1 MKKKMVD
8 KKIFLLLIFS
18 IAFIISGNSVLAE
31 CNLNAEVVNQD
42 PYPALPGDYVE
53 VLFQI
58 NGIGGE
64 CPEGAVAD
72 IVLEYPFSLDTGDR
86 TRILR
91 SSTYVG
97 YGYNSNW
104 NVLYK
109 LRVDPDAIEGDYE
122 VEFRYKGGEI
132 SGSGGYSFERFNI
145 TVEDGQTDFEIHVQD
160 YNIKERNIVFE
171 ILNVGN
177 QDIEALTVE
186 LPKQDHLMV
195 KGSNR
200 NIVGDLDS
208 NEYTTADFEA
218 IPAEGELLV
227 TIYYTDS
234 TNERR
239 MISKL
244 VEYDPDYFI
253 DSLENTEPSK
263 TTTYVVLGIIVILI
277 GFFFYRRH
285 KKKKNKKKNKF
296 EI

>member
-1 MKKKMVD
+1 MMNR
-8 KKIFLLLIFS
+8 KIISTLMFS
-18 IAFIISGNSVLAE
+18 IAIIIFSNLALAG
-31 CNLNAEVVNQD
+31 CNLNAELVNQD

-58 NGIGGE
+58 NGVGGE
-64 CPEGAVAD
+64 CGDGAVAD
-72 IVLEYPFSLDTGDR
+72 IVLDYPFSLDNGDR
-86 TRILR
+86 TRVLS

-104 NVLYK
+104 NVLYN
-109 LRVDPDAIEGDYE
+109 LRIDKDAIEGDYE
-122 VEFRYKGGEI
+122 VELRYKGGDVG
-132 SGSGGYSFERFNI
+132 SGSYSFERFNI
-145 TVEDGQTDFEIHVQD
+145 TIEDGRTDFEIHVQD

-186 LPKQDHLMV
+186 LPKQDNLIV

-208 NEYTTADFEA
+208 NEYTTADFEVV
-218 IPAEGELLV
+218 PSEGELLV
-227 TIYYTDS
+227 MIHYTDS

-239 MISKL
+239 MIAKL
-244 VEYDPDYFI
+244 VEYDPSYFVG
-253 DSLENTEPSK
+253 SLENTEPSK
-263 TTTYVVLGIIVILI
+263 TSTYVVIGIIVLVV
-277 GFFFYRRH
+277 GFFFYRSH
-285 KKKKNKKKNKF
+285 KKKKNKKKKKF

>member
-1 MKKKMVD
+1 MVKKN
-8 KKIFLLLIFS
+8 LISILMFS
-18 IAFIISGNSVLAE
+18 LVIIISSNLALAE
-31 CNLNAEVVNQD
+31 CNLDAALVNQD

-64 CPEGAVAD
+64 CEEGAVAN
-72 IVLEYPFSLDTGDR
+72 IVLEYPFSLDDGDR
-86 TRILR
+86 TRVLG

-97 YGYNSNW
+97 DSYNSNW

-109 LRVDPDAIEGDYE
+109 LRIDPDAIEGDYE
-122 VEFRYKGGEI
+122 VEFRYKGGNI
-132 SGSGGYSFERFNI
+132 GGSGGYSFERFNI
-145 TVEDGQTDFEIHVQD
+145 TIEDGQTDFEVHVQD

-186 LPKQDHLMV
+186 LPKQDNLAV

-218 IPAEGELLV
+218 TPSEGELIV
-227 TIYYTDS
+227 IIHYTDS

-239 MISKL
+239 TISKL
-244 VEYDPDYFI
+244 VEYDPNYFVG
-253 DSLENTEPSK
+253 SLENTEPSK
-263 TTTYVVLGIIVILI
+263 TSSYIVTGIIILLI

-285 KKKKNKKKNKF
+285 KKKKNKKKRKF
-296 EI
+296 EV